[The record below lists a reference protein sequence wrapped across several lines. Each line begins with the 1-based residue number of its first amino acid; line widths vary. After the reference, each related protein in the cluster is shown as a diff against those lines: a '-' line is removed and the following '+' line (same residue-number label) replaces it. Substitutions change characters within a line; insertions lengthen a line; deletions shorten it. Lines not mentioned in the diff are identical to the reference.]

1 MSPRPGSIG
10 VKIRRRHL
18 VPGAAEG
25 ASDGGAEGGEVAL
38 PRYHRDQDPAELEIL
53 KNNLAGMVFRT
64 PKNVIFCHVLQN

>member
-1 MSPRPGSIG
+1 MSSRPRSIG

-53 KNNLAGMVFRT
+53 KKKTEVVWYSEPQKM
-64 PKNVIFCHVLQN
+64 